1 MALLANISF
10 QDVLAGKTPVPRN
23 QWFPTVQRR
32 RYGSNR
38 GKTMIQGSYR
48 QPLPQDCSILSQ
60 NDTQKACRSLPLT
73 VWNEAGEGA

>member
-10 QDVLAGKTPVPRN
+10 QDGPAGKTPVPTN

-38 GKTMIQGSYR
+38 GKTMIQGTAATVAKKADAVT
-48 QPLPQDCSILSQ
+48 PLV
-60 NDTQKACRSLPLT
+60 T
-73 VWNEAGEGA
+73 GEPAPSVHVVAV

>member
-10 QDVLAGKTPVPRN
+10 QDGLAGKTPVPRN

-38 GKTMIQGSYR
+38 GKTMIQG
-48 QPLPQDCSILSQ
+48 
-60 NDTQKACRSLPLT
+60 TAAAKKADAVTPVATGEPAAS
-73 VWNEAGEGA
+73 VEAMAV